1 MLIIPAVDIRGG
13 RCVRLVQGRAEAETV
28 FSEDPVAVA
37 KTWEARGARRIHI
50 ADLDGAFSG
59 RPKNLDLVRA
69 IRAAV
74 RVPLM
79 LGGGIRD
86 AASLA
91 EALATGVNFVVLGTV
106 AVENPEF
113 VRAAL
118 STHPGQIIIGI
129 DASDGRVAVSGWT
142 SVTPLLATDLAR
154 RVAADGAT
162 EIVFTDVGRD
172 GTLTGVNLDA
182 IRKMAEASPVPV
194 IAAGGVASLEDIRA
208 LKALEQSGV
217 KGVIVGKA
225 LYTEALQLSEAIA
238 VGDAA

>member
-37 KTWEARGARRIHI
+37 KTWEARGAQRIHI

-106 AVENPEF
+106 VVEQPELAREALKANP
-113 VRAAL
+113 
-118 STHPGQIIIGI
+118 GKIIIGI

-162 EIVFTDVGRD
+162 EIVFTDVRRD
-172 GTLTGVNLDA
+172 GTLTGLNLPA
-182 IRKMAEASPVPV
+182 IRAMAQASPVPV
-194 IAAGGVASLEDIRA
+194 IAAGGVASLEDIRS
-208 LKALEQSGV
+208 LKALEPAGV

-225 LYTEALQLSEAIA
+225 LYTEAVRLPEAIA
-238 VGDAA
+238 VGGEG